1 MTTKFVHSG
10 KVLDMVAP
18 GTVTSG
24 VPLIIGSVFGIPEAD
39 ATVGEQFPFR
49 VSGVNK
55 VPKLAGFA
63 PAKGTPA
70 YWDVADVQLNNDSAN
85 PAVGFYETAP
95 GSSATEADILITGA
109 AIVEATALDARV
121 TALELIAPNGGTLDV
136 RVDALEAIALNG
148 GTLDLRVDALDAIAL
163 NGGTLDLRVDA
174 LDALCLNGGTLDV
187 RVDTAE
193 TDINALEAS
202 RKKGFFYTFTGAG
215 DQVNSDDTSEK
226 VFTKKATIPT
236 TTLAAEDWVNIRAMI
251 LVDNADTTPEV
262 TFRLKFGSDTVD
274 TQVVAT
280 AAANDY
286 VVLTARL
293 RLTAVG
299 ASSTFHRFS
308 GEGVIKDG
316 TNTAAVPVFVAGVT
330 GDATT
335 SAIDVTCSAQAN
347 AGHANNLYTIY
358 GLEVSV
364 DRAS

>member
-18 GTVTSG
+18 SGGVTSG
-24 VPLIIGSVFGIPEAD
+24 VPLIIGSVFGIPEVTALIN
-39 ATVGEQFPFR
+39 EQFPMR
-49 VSGVNK
+49 GTGVNE
-55 VPKLAGFA
+55 VPKATGFA
-63 PAKGTPA
+63 PTQGAIA
-70 YWDVADVQLNNDSAN
+70 YWDVADSNVNSDTAN
-85 PAVGFYETAP
+85 PAVGVYEKAA
-95 GSSATEADILITGA
+95 GSSDTTAWIVLTGPVGASLA
-109 AIVEATALDARV
+109 ALTS
-121 TALELIAPNGGTLDV
+121 
-136 RVDALEAIALNG
+136 RVDALDAIALNG

-174 LDALCLNGGTLDV
+174 LDAIALNGGTLDL

-193 TDINALEAS
+193 TDILVR
-202 RKKGFFYTFTGAG
+202 RKGNFYTFTGAG

-236 TTLAAEDWVNIRAMI
+236 TTLVAEDWVNIRAMI

-280 AAANDY
+280 AAAGDY

-293 RLTAVG
+293 RFTAVG

-308 GEGVIKDG
+308 GEGVIKDA

-335 SAIDVTCSAQAN
+335 SAIDVTCSAQSN
-347 AGHANNLYTIY
+347 AGHANNLFTIY
-358 GLEVSV
+358 GLEVAV
-364 DRAS
+364 DRKV

>member
-136 RVDALEAIALNG
+136 RVDALELIALNG

-187 RVDTAE
+187 RVD
-193 TDINALEAS
+193 NLEAG
-202 RKKGFFYTFTGAG
+202 RKFYTFTGAG

-226 VFTKKATIPT
+226 VFTKKATITT
-236 TTLAAEDWVNIRAMI
+236 TTLAANDWVNIKAMI
-251 LVDNADTTPEV
+251 LVDNADATPQV

-280 AAANDY
+280 AAAGDY

-335 SAIDVTCSAQAN
+335 SAIDVTCTAEAN